1 MGEEDKDKDHWE
13 KEEGEEKKGEEG
25 RQGEKEVEDKE
36 KQEEDKN
43 FTVFRHEEKHHVKQ
57 QAIPL
62 SRPGMKRKCR
72 GSDGVS
78 PSFPRALL
86 LCTIEQIW
94 CDDNRGVGFCYHDWN
109 LLAPERPW
117 VDNTEFSWKRR

>member
-43 FTVFRHEEKHHVKQ
+43 FTVFRQHHVKQ

-117 VDNTEFSWKRR
+117 VDNTEFS